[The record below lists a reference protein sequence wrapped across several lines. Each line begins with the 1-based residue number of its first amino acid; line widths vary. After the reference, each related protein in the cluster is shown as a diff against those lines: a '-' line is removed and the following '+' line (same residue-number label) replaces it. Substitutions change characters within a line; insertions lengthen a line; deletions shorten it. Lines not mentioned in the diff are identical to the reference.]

1 MVVTL
6 ENDAVVN
13 DDAAGQVHRKG
24 SISQHALE
32 IVMLCSLAANERG

>member
-6 ENDAVVN
+6 DNDVVVN

-24 SISQHALE
+24 SISQQL
-32 IVMLCSLAANERG
+32 